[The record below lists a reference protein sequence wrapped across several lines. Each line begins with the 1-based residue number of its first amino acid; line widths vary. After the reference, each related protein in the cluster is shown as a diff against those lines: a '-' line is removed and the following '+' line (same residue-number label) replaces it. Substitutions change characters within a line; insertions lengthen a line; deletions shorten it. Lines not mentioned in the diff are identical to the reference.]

1 MALQAGASGIPFTPV
16 PGLIGSDLMR
26 VRDDFRVIPDP
37 YDPDTS
43 IAVVPAITPD
53 VALVHALR
61 ADPDG
66 NLVVGSTG
74 DDPLLIQASRFVIA
88 TAEELSATPVESLSV
103 KEQLVPGI
111 YVDAVV
117 PAPYGSHP
125 LPCQDRYDE
134 DTAHIRRYL
143 AAAHDPAAFAAYLQ
157 TYVFEPADHAA
168 YLARARRQPIAV

>member
-37 YDPDTS
+37 YEPGTS

-88 TAEELSATPVESLSV
+88 TTEAIVPERITSLSV
-103 KEQLVPGI
+103 DERMVPGI
-111 YVDAVV
+111 YVDALV

-125 LPCQDRYDE
+125 LPCQGHYED
-134 DTAHIRRYL
+134 DTAHIHAYVQ
-143 AAAHDPAAFAAYLQ
+143 AARDPQAFAAYLR
-157 TYVFEPADHAA
+157 TYVVEPAGPDA
-168 YLARARRQPIAV
+168 YLERVRREPVGV